1 MTTFPRTPLTV
12 PPLENGDRLSRD
24 EFERRYAAMPQMKKA
39 ELIGGVVYVAA
50 ALRFGS
56 HAEPHS
62 FLMTW
67 LGLYFAATPGVR
79 IGDNPT
85 VRLDDQNAPQPDGI
99 LRLEPA
105 LGGRS
110 RISSDDYVEGPPEL
124 AVEVSASTA
133 TVDLQDKKAV
143 YRRHGVQEY
152 IVWQVFDRKIDWFH
166 LDAGRY
172 VDLESD
178 DNGICSSQ
186 VFPGLWLDREA
197 MVQGNLAQV
206 LAVVQQGLQSPEHQA
221 FVDTLNS
228 IQGA

>member
-1 MTTFPRTPLTV
+1 MTTFPRTPLTL
-12 PPLENGDRLSRD
+12 PPLENGDRLSRA

-39 ELIGGVVYVAA
+39 ELIEGIVHVAA

-62 FLMTW
+62 FLMAW
-67 LGLYFAATPGVR
+67 LVLYVAATSGVR
-79 IGDNPT
+79 VGDNPT
-85 VRLDDQNAPQPDGI
+85 VRLDPDNLPQPDGI
-99 LRLEPA
+99 LRLEPE

-124 AVEVSASTA
+124 VVEVSASTA

-143 YRRHGVQEY
+143 YRRNGIQEY
-152 IVWQVFDRKIDWFH
+152 LVWQVFDRKIDWFY
-166 LDAGRY
+166 LDADRY
-172 VDLESD
+172 VDLEPGD
-178 DNGICSSQ
+178 DGLCRSR
-186 VFPGLWLDREA
+186 VFPGLWLDRGA

-206 LAVVQQGLQSPEHQA
+206 LAVVQQGLQSSEHQA
-221 FVDTLNS
+221 FVERLQS

>member
-12 PPLENGDRLSRD
+12 PPLENGDRLNRD
-24 EFERRYAAMPQMKKA
+24 EFERRYAAMPQLKKA
-39 ELIGGVVYVAA
+39 ELIEGVVHVAA
-50 ALRFGS
+50 ALGFGS

-62 FLMTW
+62 FVMTW

-85 VRLDDQNAPQPDGI
+85 VRLDGKNAPQPDGI
-99 LRLEPA
+99 LRLEPE

-133 TVDLQDKKAV
+133 TVDLQDKKAA

-152 IVWQVFDRKIDWFH
+152 IVWQVFDRRIDWFYGE
-166 LDAGRY
+166 AGRY
-172 VDLESD
+172 ADLEPGADGLCRSR
-178 DNGICSSQ
+178 

-197 MVQGNLAQV
+197 MVQGNLALV
-206 LAVVQQGLQSPEHQA
+206 LARLNQGLQSSEHRA
-221 FVDTLNS
+221 FVEKLQST
-228 IQGA
+228 QGA

>member
-39 ELIGGVVYVAA
+39 ELIEGVVYVAA

-85 VRLDDQNAPQPDGI
+85 VRLDDKNAPQPDGI

-105 LGGRS
+105 FGGRS
-110 RISSDDYVEGPPEL
+110 RISRDDYVEGPPEL
-124 AVEVSASTA
+124 VMEVSASTA

-152 IVWQVFDRKIDWFH
+152 IVWQVFDHKISWFY
-166 LDAGRY
+166 LDNDRY
-172 VDLESD
+172 VDIEPGGDGLCRSR
-178 DNGICSSQ
+178 

-206 LAVVQQGLQSPEHQA
+206 LARLNQGLQSTEHQA
-221 FVDTLNS
+221 FVEKLQS

>member
-24 EFERRYAAMPQMKKA
+24 EFERRYAAMPQLKKA
-39 ELIGGVVYVAA
+39 ELIEGVVYVAA

-85 VRLDDQNAPQPDGI
+85 VRLDDKNAPQPDGI

-105 LGGRS
+105 FGGRS

-152 IVWQVFDRKIDWFH
+152 IVWQVFDHKISWFY
-166 LDAGRY
+166 LDNDCY
-172 VDLESD
+172 VDLGPDEDGLCRSR
-178 DNGICSSQ
+178 

-206 LAVVQQGLQSPEHQA
+206 LAKLNQGLQSTEHQA
-221 FVDTLNS
+221 FVEKLQST
-228 IQGA
+228 QGA